1 MKTAK
6 IILSMMVMLAFLSL
20 NEAMGQLT
28 WLWSGS
34 NIYNANTGNVGIG
47 TSNIGL
53 YKLLVH
59 GGPPSAFSPQ
69 VEVWNGNPN
78 VPGSKMLADIND
90 NGGFN
95 GIFNLYLNGNRTIS
109 LLASGNSF
117 LNGGN
122 VGIGNSTPATLLYV
136 AKNMTE
142 PTITVRNLGGFG
154 GATYSMVDDASGADW
169 KFKATAAGGFKIRD
183 NANGLDVIAIEPN
196 SAANSIYIN
205 SDGHVGLGTD
215 NPSYYR
221 LFAVTTSDGIVGL
234 VDERIVAHFRNY
246 SNAEGSKCEVDISAG
261 DEGNTSLHY
270 FAPSYIHGGGNYS
283 SVSLLANW
291 GKGLVLRTGPDDAAR
306 VSFEFIR
313 VEGDVT
319 YLDEKV
325 RITYEGN
332 VGIGTTT
339 PQRKLHVNDVMRL
352 EPCFTPPDNPAE
364 GDIYMDGSDH
374 VLKVYDGTEWRA
386 CW

>member
-1 MKTAK
+1 MKK
-6 IILSMMVMLAFLSL
+6 IITLLTGVSCLLLFTAVTV
-20 NEAMGQLT
+20 NGQ
-28 WLWSGS
+28 WIWNGVHI
-34 NIYNANTGNVGIG
+34 NNTNNGAPLGNVGIG
-47 TSNIGL
+47 IAPPWTPA
-53 YKLLVH
+53 KLL
-59 GGPPSAFSPQ
+59 
-69 VEVWNGNPN
+69 
-78 VPGSKMLADIND
+78 D
-90 NGGFN
+90 
-95 GIFNLYLNGNRTIS
+95 
-109 LLASGNSF
+109 
-117 LNGGN
+117 
-122 VGIGNSTPATLLYV
+122 VGRNT
-136 AKNMTE
+136 TE
-142 PTITVRNLGGFG
+142 PTIRIFNPGGNG
-154 GATYSMVDDASGADW
+154 GATFEMMDQNSGADW

-221 LFAVTTSDGIVGL
+221 LFAVTTADGIVGP

-270 FAPSYIHGGGNYS
+270 FAPSYIHGENMYH
-283 SVSLLANW
+283 SVSLLQNW

-313 VEGDVT
+313 LEGDVT
-319 YLDEKV
+319 YYDEKV

-332 VGIGTTT
+332 VGIGLTT

-352 EPCFTPPDNPAE
+352 QPRDTPPDSPAE
-364 GDIYMDGSDH
+364 GDIYMDGSAH
-374 VLKVYDGTEWRA
+374 VLNVYDGTQWRA